1 MEKENILSVSLA
13 DTILNLVEYDQSEDL
28 QLESLNK
35 IDENLYDLI
44 KKMKKFEIEL
54 EGIPA
59 LIESLLVER
68 KVQVSKTLSVT
79 TKFMNQLK
87 KQTTQNLTDSK

>member
-1 MEKENILSVSLA
+1 MLSVSLA

-28 QLESLNK
+28 QLETLNK
-35 IDENLYDLI
+35 TDENLYHLI
-44 KKMKKFEIEL
+44 KRMKKFEIEL
-54 EGIPA
+54 EEIPA

-87 KQTTQNLTDSK
+87 KQTTQNLTASK